1 MNRYEKVM
9 QKLANNGRILIDG
22 ATGTEVERRGVPPVN
37 NAWNG
42 GGALTHPDILRQI
55 HEDYIDL
62 GAQIVISNTFATSKY
77 VLEDANWEEHFD
89 LLNRKGVTLAIEA
102 RDNKNM
108 PDVLVAAG
116 LAHWAWTTDP
126 SLEKLQNDTDAQ
138 VAIMAEAGAD
148 LFMLEMMHMLDR
160 TLILIESAQKTGLPV
175 WVGFSCRVKE
185 DGVVRLLSGEPLADA
200 LSAIKDKNIPLVSIM
215 HTDVSYID
223 AALEVLKEHW
233 SGYMGIYAH
242 SGQHIEDRWRYED
255 VISPQEYAAK
265 CQQWM
270 NEGVQMIGG
279 CCGIGTN
286 HIEELAKLPF

>member
-1 MNRYEKVM
+1 MTRYEKIM
-9 QKLANNGRILIDG
+9 QKLKENGRILIDG
-22 ATGTEVERRGVPPVN
+22 ATGTEVERRGVPPVE

-77 VLEDANWEEHFD
+77 VLEEAGWDAHFD
-89 LLNRKGVTLAIEA
+89 VLNRKGVTLAIEA
-102 RDNKNM
+102 RDNKNK

-126 SLEKLQNDTDAQ
+126 PLHKLRSDTEEQ

-160 TLILIESAQKTGLPV
+160 TLILIEAAQETGLPV
-175 WVGFSCRVKE
+175 WVGFSVRNHE
-185 DGVVRLLSGEPLADA
+185 DGIVRLLSGEPLADA
-200 LSAIKDKNIPLVSIM
+200 LAAIQDKNIPLVSIM
-215 HTDVSYID
+215 HSQVEYID
-223 AALEVLKEHW
+223 AALAVVKENW
-233 SGYMGIYAH
+233 AGNVGVYAH
-242 SGQHIEDRWRYED
+242 SGAHIDDRWRYED
-255 VISPQEYAAK
+255 VISPAEYAQECEK
-265 CQQWM
+265 WLEQ
-270 NEGVQMIGG
+270 GVQMIGG

-286 HIEELAKLPF
+286 HIAELAKIQL